1 MELLKK
7 RILADGEIRPG
18 NILKVDSFLNQRMDI
33 ALFNEMGKEFKKRFA
48 DEGVTVIL
56 TVEASGIGVACI
68 AAQYFDCPVV
78 FAKKYTAKN
87 LDSEVYSAKVH
98 SYTKDIDYTIRVTK
112 KYIKP
117 EDKVLIIDD
126 FLATGEATNG
136 MIDIVKQAGATL
148 AGVGIVIEKGFQNGG
163 KELREQGVHLESLA
177 IVKSMSD
184 DSIEFA

>member
-33 ALFNEMGKEFKKRFA
+33 AIFNEIGKEFKKLFD
-48 DEGVTVIL
+48 DECVTVII

-117 EDKVLIIDD
+117 EDKVLI